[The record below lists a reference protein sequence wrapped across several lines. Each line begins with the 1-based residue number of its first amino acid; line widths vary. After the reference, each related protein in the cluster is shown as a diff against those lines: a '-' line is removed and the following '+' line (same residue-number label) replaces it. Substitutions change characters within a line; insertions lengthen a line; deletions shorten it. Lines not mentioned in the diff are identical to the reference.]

1 MAMELAEAPHGSFS
15 VANEEHNLG
24 DIVRTNIRQYLLS
37 WTVIQHA
44 LHNHTRLPQPLDP
57 HGNLGLLAVLAHIL
71 GDAVNSEYQAHLVM
85 QTSIFIVERR
95 YCRDCGGFSH
105 VENSLTQ

>member
-37 WTVIQHA
+37 
-44 LHNHTRLPQPLDP
+44 
-57 HGNLGLLAVLAHIL
+57 
-71 GDAVNSEYQAHLVM
+71 
-85 QTSIFIVERR
+85 
-95 YCRDCGGFSH
+95 
-105 VENSLTQ
+105 